1 MLGPRRQGRGHD
13 FRAGRASAGGGEGV
27 SGEIAQA
34 FAQAKARGEGVLVA
48 YAMAGD
54 PDLPR
59 SVDVFAALVE
69 GGADVLELGVAF
81 SDPIA
86 DGPVIQGA
94 AERAL
99 KAGSTLKRVLDQ
111 VVPAVRQRCPQ
122 TPLVIMTYV
131 NVIMAMGEA
140 RYAKLARERGVSGT
154 ILPDLPPEESASL
167 RATFDA
173 EGLDL
178 IPLCAPTTPPA
189 RARAIAKEGRGF
201 VYCVSV
207 SGVTGMRAE
216 LPPDLSQRLELVRRA
231 APVPVVA
238 GFGISTAEQART
250 LSAHADGVVVGS
262 ALVRAA
268 HTEGPAAAKALCADI
283 KRGLR
288 R

>member
-1 MLGPRRQGRGHD
+1 M
-13 FRAGRASAGGGEGV
+13 

-99 KAGSTLKRVLDQ
+99 KAGSTLKRVLDE
-111 VVPAVRQRCPQ
+111 VVPAVRKRCPQ

-154 ILPDLPPEESASL
+154 ILPDLPPEESASI

-173 EGLDL
+173 EGMDL

-189 RARAIAKEGRGF
+189 RAQAIAKEGRGF

-207 SGVTGMRAE
+207 SGVTGMRAD
-216 LPPDLSQRLELVRRA
+216 LPPDLSQRLDLVRKA

-250 LSAHADGVVVGS
+250 LSVHADGVVVGS
-262 ALVRAA
+262 AFVRAA
-268 HTEGPAAAKALCADI
+268 HTAGPEAAKALCADI

>member
-1 MLGPRRQGRGHD
+1 M
-13 FRAGRASAGGGEGV
+13 

-34 FAQAKARGEGVLVA
+34 FARAKERGEGVLVA

-69 GGADVLELGVAF
+69 GGADILELGVAF

-99 KAGSTLKRVLDQ
+99 KAGSTLKRVLDE

-154 ILPDLPPEESASL
+154 ILPDLPPEESAAL

-173 EGLDL
+173 EGMDL

-189 RARAIAKEGRGF
+189 RAQAIAKDGRGF

-216 LPPDLSQRLELVRRA
+216 LPPDLSQRLDLVRKA
-231 APVPVVA
+231 ASVPIVA
-238 GFGISTAEQART
+238 GFGISTEEQART

-268 HTEGPAAAKALCADI
+268 HTAGPAAAKALCADI

>member
-1 MLGPRRQGRGHD
+1 M
-13 FRAGRASAGGGEGV
+13 

-34 FAQAKARGEGVLVA
+34 FAKAKARGEGVLVA

-69 GGADVLELGVAF
+69 GGADIIEIGVAF

-94 AERAL
+94 SERAL
-99 KAGSTLKRVLDQ
+99 KAGSTLKRVLDE
-111 VVPAVRQRCPQ
+111 VVPEVRKRCPQ

-131 NVIMAMGEA
+131 NVIMAMGEE
-140 RYAKLARERGVSGT
+140 RFAKLARERGVSGA
-154 ILPDLPPEESASL
+154 ILPDLPPEESAGL

-173 EGLDL
+173 AGVDL
-178 IPLCAPTTPPA
+178 IPLCAPTTPKA
-189 RARAIAKEGRGF
+189 RAEAIARDARGF

-216 LPPDLSQRLELVRRA
+216 LPADLSQRLDVVRKA
-231 APVPVVA
+231 SPVPVVA

-268 HTEGPAAAKALCADI
+268 HADGPGAAKALCADI
-283 KRGLR
+283 KRGLKR
-288 R
+288 